1 MAEGSRPKL
10 LAEGLGHIFVKIF
23 RCNGQ
28 SVLMTISFL
37 QFLYFRYKK
46 KFHCFV
52 KYVDYLEIED
62 FTGKDVVLLKLC
74 RQISSIF
81 QLFETFG
88 FGFSL
93 RQKAKAFFAPSASA
107 SAEGKK
113 ATFVRPLSPVRHHA
127 TDFYIQAEA
136 QPSAVC
142 YH

>member
-1 MAEGSRPKL
+1 MAEGFRLKL
-10 LAEGLGHIFVKIF
+10 LAEGLGHIFSKIF
-23 RCNGQ
+23 RCDKQ
-28 SVLMTISFL
+28 SVLITISFL
-37 QFLYFRYKK
+37 QFFYFRYKN
-46 KFHCFV
+46 KFHSFV

-93 RQKAKAFFAPSASA
+93 RHKAEAFFAPAL
-107 SAEGKK
+107 AEGKK